1 MKPTPNPLSFVD
13 AVYRTETDPRYAG
26 NPYVEALPALPDDL
40 ELARAL
46 HYMPPFNPEDRQLS
60 APERIQMLDTVQ
72 SIVVALPRLV
82 RLARAMLRLLRTG
95 YQSRRPFS
103 RSDNAT
109 LRDLYSAAQ
118 TGAFRSMREET
129 VAAQLSM
136 SLIGASGCGKS
147 FGMRQVAAL
156 FPKAIYHEACGKW
169 QLPFI
174 FIEMAYDGESVH
186 TLASAL
192 FAEIDR
198 LLPDAR
204 YTEMY
209 MDRKGLNAQQRMAKA
224 LSIAYE
230 HGAGMIGV
238 DEHQN
243 QRHLGT
249 ATPQR
254 PGRRIASPKD
264 ETPLA
269 KLLITASNTSHIP
282 LLSAGTLEMQNQR
295 GGRFS
300 HARRQAGHGSAVW
313 TPLERSGNVARPS
326 EFEQLLKALWRYQW
340 MRTPVDFTD
349 AWCEI
354 FFLHTQGIPD
364 VMVKLFE
371 SCQEAAIASKKETL
385 TPELVAAV
393 AMAEFSA
400 TSFGITALREGDKT
414 LLEAVTDLYQ
424 PNPVA
429 KAKEVAAEFPLPR
442 SHNVVP
448 KAPRSLVEGASAAK
462 PGRGRSP
469 TRHRPPPIAISIEVA
484 PESDLRATLART
496 LGAPKVAV
504 VDLSKPTPL

>member
-1 MKPTPNPLSFVD
+1 MKPIPNALAFVD

-26 NPYVEALPALPDDL
+26 NPYVEALPSLPDDL

-46 HYMPPFNPEDRQLS
+46 NYMPPFYPEDRQLS

-82 RLARAMLRLLRTG
+82 RLGRAMLRLMRTG

-103 RSDNAT
+103 RSDNQT
-109 LRDLYSAAQ
+109 LRDLYTAAQ
-118 TGAFRSMREET
+118 SGAFRSMRENSA
-129 VAAQLSM
+129 VAQLSM
-136 SLIGASGCGKS
+136 ALIGASGCGKS
-147 FGMRQVAAL
+147 FGMRQVAGL

-192 FAEIDR
+192 FAELDR

-230 HGAGMIGV
+230 HGAGMIVV

-243 QRHLGT
+243 QRHLGDES
-249 ATPQR
+249 PRR
-254 PGRRIASPKD
+254 PSRRIASPKN

-269 KLLITASNTSHIP
+269 KLLITASNTS
-282 LLSAGTLEMQNQR
+282 QNQR

-300 HARRQAGHGSAVW
+300 GARRQAGHGSAVW
-313 TPLERSGNVARPS
+313 MPLERSGDLTRPG

-340 MRTPVDFTD
+340 MRIPVELTD
-349 AWCEI
+349 AWCDI
-354 FFLHTQGIPD
+354 FYRHTQGIPD

-371 SCQEAAIASKKETL
+371 SCQEAAIASKKETF

-393 AMAEFSA
+393 AKAEFSA
-400 TSFGITALREGDKT
+400 TAYGITALREGDKM
-414 LLEAVTDLYQ
+414 LLEGVTDLYQ
-424 PNPVA
+424 QNPVA
-429 KAKEVAAEFPLPR
+429 KVKEAAAEFPLPR
-442 SHNVVP
+442 NHTVVP
-448 KAPRSLVEGASAAK
+448 KAPRGAPAEGASVAK
-462 PGRGRSP
+462 PGGGRSP
-469 TRHRPPPIAISIEVA
+469 TRHRPSPIAISIEVA

-496 LGAPKVAV
+496 LGTPTVAV
-504 VDLSKPTPL
+504 VDLSKPAPL